1 MNWKQIFIAVTLSAV
16 AGMVLGGFFGY
27 FSGRLTPDFFA
38 RLIPWR
44 DVEPIGL
51 ATFFGATVGVVLGG
65 GLGCFGII
73 IQTIVQLRREKQQKG
88 TGAT

>member
-1 MNWKQIFIAVTLSAV
+1 VNWKQIFAAVTGSAL
-16 AGMVLGGFFGY
+16 AGMVLGGLFGY
-27 FSGRLTPDFFA
+27 FSGKLTPDFFA

-51 ATFFGATVGVVLGG
+51 ATFFGATVGIVLGG
-65 GLGCFGII
+65 ALGCFGII
-73 IQTIVQLRREKQQKG
+73 IQTIVQMRREKEQKG